1 MRPVLFAIALVLCAS
16 FAESKD
22 LNADPE
28 ADYQSHGH
36 YTNVDGR
43 SVHSPTKTN
52 DGAVPS
58 GASAKC
64 RDGSYS
70 FSTHHTGTCSGHQG
84 VEAWLK

>member
-1 MRPVLFAIALVLCAS
+1 MRFPVLAIAFFLTTAPLA
-16 FAESKD
+16 AKD
-22 LNADPE
+22 LQPDPE

-36 YTNVDGR
+36 YTNVDGQGI
-43 SVHSPTKTN
+43 HSPTKTN
-52 DGAVPS
+52 DGAVPA

-84 VEAWLK
+84 VDAWLH

>member
-1 MRPVLFAIALVLCAS
+1 MKLFAFLAALILCTAAS
-16 FAESKD
+16 AKD
-22 LNADPE
+22 LPSDPE

-36 YTNVDGR
+36 YVNVDGK
-43 SVHSPTKTN
+43 SIHSPTKTN
-52 DGAVPS
+52 DGAVPP

-84 VEAWLK
+84 VAEWVK